1 MRPMVRLTR
10 FRDGLLIALAACAAV
25 STAAENALPV
35 SSGQPV
41 PLDREALSQPLPGLE
56 ADDLRRFQD
65 GRALFHQ
72 SWIVAPAGDSRLDG
86 LGPLY
91 NRLACISCHA
101 KNGRGGAP
109 EGPSQRMQSMLMR
122 LSVPGLGPHGG
133 PRPHPVYGDQLNE
146 EGIAGVP
153 GEGRAQVHWQTR
165 RVTLAGGQQVQLRQ
179 PRWTLSELA
188 YGPLVGVQTSA
199 RVSPAVAGL
208 GLLEAVPEAVL
219 LARQAERKPDGV
231 KGRVNRVWDIARQ
244 QVTVGRFGL
253 KANAPDLRQQIAG
266 AFQGDMG
273 LTTSLL
279 PADNC
284 QPAQTA
290 CRAAPSGG
298 QPEVDDEQL
307 GQVEFYLAHLAPPPR
322 REPDHPE
329 VRRGEWL
336 FSRAG
341 CAVCHLPA
349 LPSGPHPRFARVN
362 APLAAAYT
370 DLLLHDMGPRL
381 ADGRPDHLATGR
393 EWRTAPLWGLGLLPG
408 LNEQVGWLHD
418 GRARSPEEAIL
429 WHGGEARV
437 ARQRYLRLPAAD
449 RAALLRFLRSL

>member
-1 MRPMVRLTR
+1 MRVAHRLMRPRL
-10 FRDGLLIALAACAAV
+10 LLAITLVAWGGVAPSAQAV
-25 STAAENALPV
+25 TA
-35 SSGQPV
+35 G
-41 PLDREALSQPLPGLE
+41 PLDREALSQPLPGLDAE
-56 ADDLRRFQD
+56 ALRRFQD
-65 GRALFHQ
+65 GRALFRQ

-109 EGPSQRMQSMLMR
+109 EGPQQRMQSMLMR

-153 GEGRAQVHWQTR
+153 GEGRAQVRWQSR
-165 RVTLAGGQQVQLRQ
+165 RVVLADGQQVLLRQ
-179 PRWTLSELA
+179 PRWTLTELA
-188 YGPLVGVQTSA
+188 YGPLKAVQMSA

-208 GLLEAVPEAVL
+208 GLLEAVPEAAL

-231 KGRVNRVWDIARQ
+231 KGRVNRVWSIARQ
-244 QVTVGRFGL
+244 QATVGRFGL
-253 KANAPDLRQQIAG
+253 KANTPDLRQQIAG

-273 LTTSLL
+273 LTTSLM
-279 PADNC
+279 PVDGC
-284 QPAQTA
+284 QPAQQA
-290 CRAAPSGG
+290 CRAAPQGG

-307 GQVEFYLAHLAPPPR
+307 DQVEFYLAHLAPPAR
-322 REPDHPE
+322 REPDHPQ
-329 VRRGEWL
+329 VRWGERL
-336 FSRAG
+336 FTRAG

-349 LPSGPHPRFARVN
+349 LPGGPHPQFARVN

-370 DLLLHDMGPRL
+370 DLLLHDMGPQL

-393 EWRTAPLWGLGLLPG
+393 EWRTAPLWGLGLMHS

-429 WHGGEARV
+429 WHGGEAQV
-437 ARQRYLRLPAAD
+437 ARQRYLRLAAPE